1 MKLKIKQRKLLI
13 EFLTIAAILVAMFL
27 AYMGLQFL
35 LATDTPFV
43 AIASGSMNPAL
54 RAGDLTIIQGV
65 PPTSIQAGDIIV
77 FNSPQGTRTIHRV
90 TGTQTLDGTIQFRTK
105 GDANP
110 TEEPYWT
117 PEQNVHGRVLYRISY
132 IGWLALDP
140 TIPIIIIVI
149 LVIIILVWPEKTKRF
164 RRKP

>member
-1 MKLKIKQRKLLI
+1 M
-13 EFLTIAAILVAMFL
+13 
-27 AYMGLQFL
+27 
-35 LATDTPFV
+35 
-43 AIASGSMNPAL
+43 SPAL
-54 RAGDLTIIQGV
+54 ELGDLIIVQGI
-65 PPTSIQAGDIIV
+65 PPTNIQVGDIIV

-90 TGTQTLDGTIQFRTK
+90 TRIQTLPNGTIQFKTK

-132 IGWLALDP
+132 IGWLAVDP
-140 TIPIIIIVI
+140 TIPIIIVVI

-164 RRKP
+164 RPSHNLPGFLSELIGHITLLAKSLSKALNECALGCLEINLVAFLC